1 MTRAE
6 REEQILATAEEF
18 FAERGYRQAT
28 MDELATRL
36 GVTKPVI
43 YDHFGSKDGLL
54 LALLTRVRD
63 ELQDE
68 TLRALGEGPHD
79 PRELF
84 YRVGLAFFTFVD
96 AHGCAWSVLNRE
108 AALLTGDAG
117 AEVEAMRQQQ
127 ADLLAHLLADHGL
140 APGLAEAQG
149 HAQLIVGAAER
160 LALWRQDH
168 HPSLTA
174 QAAAD
179 LMQAVLWYGL
189 GAASTES
196 ASRPSDTR

>member
-54 LALLTRVRD
+54 LALLTRVRA
-63 ELQDE
+63 ELHAE
-68 TLRALGEGPHD
+68 TLRALGEVPDD
-79 PRELF
+79 PREVL
-84 YRVGLAFFTFVD
+84 YRVALAFFTFVD
-96 AHGCAWSVLNRE
+96 GHGCAWSVLNGE

-127 ADLLAHLLADHGL
+127 ADFLADYLAGHGL
-140 APGLAEAQG
+140 APGPADAQRL
-149 HAQLIVGAAER
+149 AQLIVGGAER

-168 HPSLTA
+168 DPGLTA
-174 QAAAD
+174 EAAAG
-179 LMQAVLWYGL
+179 LMRTLQWDGLAAAVERG
-189 GAASTES
+189 
-196 ASRPSDTR
+196 SRHHR